1 MKTSIRILIILAV
14 AVAAAAAFVL
24 KSKKPAT
31 NSDAPNP
38 IVSAGTNQSQ
48 SAPVAA
54 AKLPGL
60 LDLGA
65 DKCVPCRMMFPV
77 LDDLKK
83 EYAGRL
89 NVEFVDVWKNP
100 DAAKAYG
107 VTVIPTQIFFN
118 ANGRELFRH
127 EGFFAKEEILSKW
140 KELGVSF
147 TENR

>member
-1 MKTSIRILIILAV
+1 MKTSIKIFIALAV
-14 AVAAAAAFVL
+14 VVAAAAAFVL
-24 KSKKPAT
+24 KTNKPAT
-31 NSDAPNP
+31 NSDAPNS
-38 IVSAGTNQSQ
+38 IVSAETNQSQ
-48 SAPVAA
+48 STPVVA
-54 AKLPGL
+54 AKLPRL

-89 NVEFVDVWKNP
+89 NVGFIDVWKIP

-107 VTVIPTQIFFN
+107 VTVIPTQIFYD
-118 ANGRELFRH
+118 ADGKELFRH